1 MKNVTEAVVMSYSDM
16 LSRVTTRRED
26 EQTIAICRSVAKWLV
41 EMTKRSEPQRF
52 LCLDCDTS
60 FHARR
65 MPEAFAVTLPF
76 LRDGERSAAAALAG
90 ICRHCAE
97 KGNGA
102 LLQKFV
108 ERLRVYYPDLTIIE
122 SGQA

>member
-1 MKNVTEAVVMSYSDM
+1 MS
-16 LSRVTTRRED
+16 
-26 EQTIAICRSVAKWLV
+26 
-41 EMTKRSEPQRF
+41 KRPKPQRF

-76 LRDGERSAAAALAG
+76 MRDGEQVQAIMTG
-90 ICRHCAE
+90 ICRRCAE
-97 KGNGA
+97 KENGA

-108 ERLRVYYPDLTIIE
+108 ERLRAYYPDLTVLK

>member
-1 MKNVTEAVVMSYSDM
+1 MKNVMEAVIMSHGDM
-16 LSRVTTRRED
+16 LSRVMTRRED
-26 EQTIAICRSVAKWLV
+26 EQTIVVCRSVAKWLV
-41 EMTKRSEPQRF
+41 EMTKRPEPQRF

-76 LRDGERSAAAALAG
+76 LRDGEQVQAITTG

-108 ERLRVYYPDLTIIE
+108 ERLRAYYPDLTIIE

>member
-1 MKNVTEAVVMSYSDM
+1 M
-16 LSRVTTRRED
+16 RRED
-26 EQTIAICRSVAKWLV
+26 EQTIVVCRSVAKWLV
-41 EMTKRSEPQRF
+41 EMTKRPKPQRF
-52 LCLDCDTS
+52 LCLDCDIS

-76 LRDGERSAAAALAG
+76 MRDGKQVQAITTG
-90 ICRHCAE
+90 ICRRCAE
-97 KGNGA
+97 KEDGA

-108 ERLRVYYPDLTIIE
+108 ERLRAYYPDLTIIK